1 MSVTDQ
7 GPTNRDAI
15 LQGAMAQ
22 GAALHRA
29 AQVRAADAALIA
41 SGIAGYELMCRA
53 ARGALRALQ
62 ARWPVARDLLIVC
75 GAGNN
80 GGDGYA
86 LARFAL
92 ARGLSPRV
100 IAVTPIE
107 RLRGDAARAAA
118 ECLAAGVP
126 VLAGMDHDG
135 ALPEIFDREYAR
147 CDVLIDALLGIGL
160 VDDVRG
166 DAAVIIKLINIK
178 LIKTTQSGLQQGAAP
193 SARRPVV
200 ALDIPSGLCADT
212 GRVRGVAVHADLTVT
227 FILHKVGLF
236 LEQGPL
242 CSGEL
247 VLDDLDADPHTVA
260 RAAGLPA
267 LRTLEPTLMRQVLAP
282 RARAAHKGE
291 AGHVLVIGG
300 GAGMPGAA
308 RLAGEAALRAGA
320 GRVTVLCHASSAV
333 PIAAGCPELMVR
345 AIGPAAAEVGDGND
359 HKEIAELI
367 AVADVLAIG
376 PGLGQTPWARRVF
389 TLAMAAAHAAARP
402 TVIDADA
409 LNLLASLSAG
419 EGCVLPPDCVLTP
432 HPGEAG
438 RLLGLTA
445 AAVQADRQGAL
456 QALRERYP
464 ATIVLKGA
472 GSLVGD
478 HQADHPSW
486 LCTAGNPAMAAP
498 GMGDVLTGV
507 VAALLGQ
514 GLSTAEA
521 ARIGV
526 LWHALA
532 GDTAAAGVDRG
543 LLAGEVSACLPIV
556 IRSS

>member
-7 GPTNRDAI
+7 GPANRDAM
-15 LQGAMAQ
+15 LQGVMVQ

-29 AQVRAADAALIA
+29 AQVRAADTALIGA
-41 SGIAGYELMCRA
+41 GIAGYELMCRA
-53 ARGALRALQ
+53 ARGALRELQ

-86 LARFAL
+86 LARLAL

-100 IAVTPIE
+100 IAVTPLE

-118 ECLAAGVP
+118 ECVAAGVP
-126 VLAGMDHDG
+126 VLACVGRG
-135 ALPEIFDREYAR
+135 ATLAEIFVREYAR

-160 VDDVRG
+160 IDAVRG
-166 DAAVIIKLINIK
+166 DAAVIIKLINA
-178 LIKTTQSGLQQGAAP
+178 TQSGVQKGGALTV
-193 SARRPVV
+193 RRPVV
-200 ALDIPSGLCADT
+200 ALDVPSGLCADT
-212 GRVRGVAVHADLTVT
+212 GKVQGDAVRADLTVT
-227 FILHKVGLF
+227 FILHKTGLF
-236 LEQGPL
+236 LEQGPV
-242 CSGEL
+242 CTGAL
-247 VLDDLDADPHTVA
+247 VLDDLDANPQIVA
-260 RAAGLPA
+260 NAAGLPV
-267 LRTLEPTLMRQVLAP
+267 LRTLEPSRMRRALSP

-345 AIGPAAAEVGDGND
+345 AIGPAVAEVGDTDD
-359 HKEIAELI
+359 HKEIVGLVA
-367 AVADVLAIG
+367 AVDVLAIG
-376 PGLGQTPWARRVF
+376 PGLGQTLWARRVF

-402 TVIDADA
+402 TIIDADA
-409 LNLLASLSAG
+409 LNLLADDSAG
-419 EGCVLPPDCVLTP
+419 ERWEFPRDCVLTP

-438 RLLGLTA
+438 RLLGITA
-445 AAVQADRQGAL
+445 SAVQADRLGAL

-472 GSLVGD
+472 GSLVSD
-478 HQADHPSW
+478 HQADRPPW

-507 VAALLGQ
+507 IAALLGQ
-514 GLSTAEA
+514 GLAAAEA
-521 ARIGV
+521 AQIGV

-532 GDTAAAGVDRG
+532 GDAAAAGVDRG

-556 IRSS
+556 IRAS

>member
-7 GPTNRDAI
+7 GPTNHDAM
-15 LQGAMAQ
+15 LQGAMVQ

-29 AQVRAADAALIA
+29 AQVRAADAALIG
-41 SGIAGYELMCRA
+41 SGVPGYELMCRA
-53 ARGALRALQ
+53 ARGALRELQ
-62 ARWPVARDLLIVC
+62 ARWPVARELLIVC

-100 IAVTPIE
+100 IAVTPLE

-118 ECLAAGVP
+118 ECLQAGVP
-126 VLAGMDHDG
+126 VLACVDRGDT
-135 ALPEIFDREYAR
+135 LPEIFVREYAR

-160 VDDVRG
+160 IDAVRG
-166 DAAVIIKLINIK
+166 DAAVIIKLINA
-178 LIKTTQSGLQQGAAP
+178 TRSGAQRGAAYT
-193 SARRPVV
+193 ARRPVV

-212 GRVRGVAVHADLTVT
+212 GREQGDAVRADLTVT
-227 FILHKVGLF
+227 FILHKMGLF
-236 LEQGPL
+236 LGQGPV
-242 CSGEL
+242 CTGEL
-247 VLDDLDADPHTVA
+247 VLDDLAANPQIVA
-260 RAAGLPA
+260 HAAGLPA
-267 LRTLEPTLMRQVLAP
+267 LRTLEPSLMRRVLAP

-320 GRVTVLCHASSAV
+320 GRVTVLCDASSAV
-333 PIAAGCPELMVR
+333 PIAAGCAELMVR
-345 AIGPAAAEVGDGND
+345 AIGPGAAEVGDAD
-359 HKEIAELI
+359 AHKEIAELVA
-367 AVADVLAIG
+367 AVDVLAIG
-376 PGLGQTPWARRVF
+376 PGLGQTLWSRRVF
-389 TLAMAAAHAAARP
+389 ALAMAAAHAAARP

-409 LNLLASLSAG
+409 LNLLAEDSAG
-419 EGCVLPPDCVLTP
+419 ECWALPRDCVLTP

-438 RLLGLTA
+438 RLLGITA
-445 AAVQADRQGAL
+445 SAVQVDRQGAL

-472 GSLVGD
+472 GSLVSD
-478 HQADHPSW
+478 QQADHPPW

-514 GLSTAEA
+514 GLAAAEA
-521 ARIGV
+521 AQIGV

-532 GDTAAAGVDRG
+532 GDAAAAGVDRG